1 MTTRKPFSSV
11 NKLQNR
17 GMVPRNALNAPVHR
31 IGIPTIDTVNLGE
44 QSIVRPLSMD
54 EPERSVHAKNC
65 FFHKIHLEDAGLT
78 RDPSLSFSVKLVDY
92 NGTHLDSTD
101 VGTLRLLVLEHKDY
115 IFMRRERSF
124 IDKMIL
130 PCHAIHCAYFDLDSA
145 AFVLVLLRDFGY
157 WAVHMA
163 EPSACFYSFLLD
175 SRKNWIVDLLR
186 LVPLETLAQVHAG
199 ELLRRE
205 NSYRDPVVI
214 NHLGTGDSADHPDVL
229 ADDVLQNGLPSELLP
244 PKPHTPKQPPFDSN
258 PGSHRLTRSQTG
270 AAQPAPALP
279 DVTADLD
286 SSDAPLDDDVQEAE
300 ALETP
305 APFSPPLRY
314 SVPPNK
320 NFTIT
325 ANDFKTLY
333 NASWVN
339 DTLIDFF
346 IAYEI
351 EHAITELH
359 TVERSQIYA
368 FNSFFH
374 TKLMSSPSEEQPPYY
389 DNIRK
394 WLEKLDLMSYQFIVI
409 PIMENAHWFC
419 VVINGLPALLEH
431 AKKKASADGT
441 PHEPPTSC
449 ATGPHSVKPKPEAA
463 PMVDVFI
470 LDSLRLSHPKL
481 IDPIK
486 MVLREHC
493 RERHGVTINTELIK
507 TRASR
512 VPRQRNTSDCGIH
525 VIYNLKKWLMDP
537 PHCELMWRKR
547 TAVNGFYFTKQERS
561 TMRKWC
567 IDLLLKLH
575 SEQLPP
581 EDSKS
586 APNGEDAHSDDDVE
600 EISYVKSEPAK
611 PSQPATTVRPA
622 ETAHEESPVP
632 AELSAKPAVSAETV
646 CSAGMGNSTTEP
658 QDAVSAPESATVKP
672 SPVASALEM
681 HHSQSVDQSDS
692 QLSHD
697 DAEEH
702 DSEFSKL
709 ILDRFMNTSDLPS
722 SEEPESAPITL
733 KSEYYTKTLDPRVS
747 ERKIRRLDP
756 FDRRGGVVQ
765 IEHPQVRKLCMQLR
779 LSRETIM
786 YLNEVFVRHETV
798 YDEALLSCIAELT
811 RSFEDCVQNDNT
823 ALLHT
828 VKSAF
833 ANIAKR
839 PRAPKDAPFVIEEA
853 SADES
858 LELNR
863 SVGDL
868 RIDDN
873 DAVASAHVLQWPHSD
888 RSASYVQI
896 LAANGPRSAGDESDV
911 EVLDKRVVMA
921 ALSSRVTQR
930 EMRTRSS
937 KHSVLASIE
946 VVSDSEDDGIRI
958 KKIKSQ
964 AIDWSSPKRRR
975 LD

>member
-17 GMVPRNALNAPVHR
+17 GMIPRNALNAPVHR

-44 QSIVRPLSMD
+44 QSIVKPLSMD

-78 RDPSLSFSVKLVDY
+78 RDPSLSFSVKLVNY
-92 NGTHLDSTD
+92 NGTHLDSTY

-115 IFMRRERSF
+115 IFMRREHSF

-130 PCHAIHCAYFDLDSA
+130 PRHAIHCAYFDLDSA

-163 EPSACFYSFLLD
+163 EPSACFYSFLVD

-214 NHLGTGDSADHPDVL
+214 NHLGTGDSADHPDIL
-229 ADDVLQNGLPSELLP
+229 ADDVLLNGLPSELLP
-244 PKPHTPKQPPFDSN
+244 PKPHTPKQPPFDTS

-300 ALETP
+300 AFETP

-320 NFTIT
+320 NFTIA

-374 TKLMSSPSEEQPPYY
+374 TKLMSSPSEDEQPPYY

-431 AKKKASADGT
+431 AKKRASADGT
-441 PHEPPTSC
+441 PHDPPTSC
-449 ATGPHSVKPKPEAA
+449 ATGPYSVKPKPEAA

-586 APNGEDAHSDDDVE
+586 APNGEEAHSDDDVE

-672 SPVASALEM
+672 
-681 HHSQSVDQSDS
+681 
-692 QLSHD
+692 
-697 DAEEH
+697 
-702 DSEFSKL
+702 
-709 ILDRFMNTSDLPS
+709 
-722 SEEPESAPITL
+722 
-733 KSEYYTKTLDPRVS
+733 EYYTKTLDPRVS
-747 ERKIRRLDP
+747 ERKIRRLGP

-779 LSRETIM
+779 LSRETTM
-786 YLNEVFVRHETV
+786 YLNEVFIRHETV
-798 YDEALLSCIAELT
+798 YDETLLSCIVELT

-823 ALLHT
+823 ALLRT

-833 ANIAKR
+833 AAMAKR

-873 DAVASAHVLQWPHSD
+873 EAVASAHVLQWPHSG

-896 LAANGPRSAGDESDV
+896 LAANGPRGAGDESDV
-911 EVLDKRVVMA
+911 EVLEKRVVMA
-921 ALSSRVTQR
+921 ALSSRVTRR
-930 EMRTRSS
+930 EMRTRGS

-946 VVSDSEDDGIRI
+946 VASDSEDDGVRV

-964 AIDWSSPKRRR
+964 AIEWSSPKRRR